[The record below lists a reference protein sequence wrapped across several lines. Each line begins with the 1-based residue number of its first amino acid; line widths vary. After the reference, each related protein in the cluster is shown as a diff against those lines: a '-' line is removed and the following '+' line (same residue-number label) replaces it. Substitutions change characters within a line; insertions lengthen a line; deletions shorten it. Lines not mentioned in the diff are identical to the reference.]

1 MLMIVVVSPY
11 LIYKRQ
17 AQEKK
22 NFPAHRR
29 ASVVKSY
36 TRNFNGYTIL
46 LNETLTFLIEL
57 MHLMGLFA
65 LIMGL

>member
-1 MLMIVVVSPY
+1 MMIVVTPY
-11 LIYKRQ
+11 LKRQ
-17 AQEKK
+17 ASTREE

-29 ASVVKSY
+29 VYEEKFAAP
-36 TRNFNGYTIL
+36 RNFNGYTIL

-65 LIMGL
+65 LIKGL